1 MARSRFPAALSLAR
15 TSISLGLLLGA
26 GCGGDPALVT
36 ASPAPSAKGTDA
48 EASGSVTV
56 AAAAPSGAPS
66 AEPSAGPLP
75 SAAPRFRAV
84 APRAQHA
91 SPLEPPLGARAEA
104 GAWLCK
110 AWERFGA
117 PQGRGEDD
125 LRFDLHDE
133 TAGVDLA
140 IWAAPNGEIRTGTLG
155 KHGKTS
161 AEIAEIAA
169 ALRDFLS
176 GAAPRDCRA
185 TFTNE
190 AEARTIG
197 VRNGAPFAEDA
208 TFEDALGAQLRRVG
222 WAASVDPK
230 DYGGK
235 SFEADDRALYFWKE
249 AKSAERKAHPEAIPA
264 LAQALLR
271 WLGRTKETMNPAW
284 LSPLGKRATCQFI
297 KEVRAVVPLAEKA
310 DKTFADSAQ
319 AAFCR

>member
-1 MARSRFPAALSLAR
+1 MPSLVRASLSLG
-15 TSISLGLLLGA
+15 LLLLGA
-26 GCGGDPALVT
+26 GCGADPSLVT
-36 ASPAPSAKGTDA
+36 ASPAPGAKGT
-48 EASGSVTV
+48 ASAPV
-56 AAAAPSGAPS
+56 AVVAVAPSGAPS
-66 AEPSAGPLP
+66 AHPSADPTADPLP
-75 SAAPRFRAV
+75 SPGPRFRAV
-84 APRAQHA
+84 APGVQHA

-117 PQGRGEDD
+117 PQGKGEDD

-133 TAGVDLA
+133 TSGVDLA

-155 KHGKTS
+155 KHAKTS

-176 GAAPRDCRA
+176 SAAPRDCQA
-185 TFTNE
+185 TFTND

-235 SFEADDRALYFWKE
+235 SFEADDRALYFWRE
-249 AKSAERKAHPEAIPA
+249 AKSAERKAHPESVPA
-264 LAQALLR
+264 LAQALTR

-297 KEVRAVVPLAEKA
+297 REVRAVVPLAEKA
-310 DKTFADSAQ
+310 DKTFADGVQ